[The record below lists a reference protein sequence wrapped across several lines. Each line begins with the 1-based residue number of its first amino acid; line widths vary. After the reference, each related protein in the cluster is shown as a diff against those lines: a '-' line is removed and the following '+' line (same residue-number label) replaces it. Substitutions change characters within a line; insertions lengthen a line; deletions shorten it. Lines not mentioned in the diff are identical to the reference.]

1 MELSLEEK
9 ELSCEKQL
17 EKNVILS
24 LKSRKARRAVLK
36 EGVSILQ
43 SAELGPVGEVTE
55 RQRLV
60 LPLLHP
66 ANTFLVPAPVNSYCN
81 GWGCCGGSR

>member
-55 RQRLV
+55 RQRITSCCVGQRLQGD
-60 LPLLHP
+60 
-66 ANTFLVPAPVNSYCN
+66 
-81 GWGCCGGSR
+81 GWKQGDQ